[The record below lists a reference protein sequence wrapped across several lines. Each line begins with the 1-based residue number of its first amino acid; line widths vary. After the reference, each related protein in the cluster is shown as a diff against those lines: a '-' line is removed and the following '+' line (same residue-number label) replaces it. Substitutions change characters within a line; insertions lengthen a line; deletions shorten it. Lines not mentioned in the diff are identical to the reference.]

1 MQIKYMHLIVSLGL
15 VLGLCQL
22 AEASGKLYGRF
33 PNRENSPVFDLQ
45 LRQFTT
51 TVEIQD
57 QLAVVHVDETFYND
71 NTATLEGIYFFEMPE
86 GSKLTEMAL
95 WINGQRREQVI
106 KRREEAVQQYE
117 QIVRRQTDP
126 LLAEQVAEN
135 VFRLRLFPLP
145 PRSERRLEI
154 KYIQP
159 LPAKGKAI
167 EFFFPLRL
175 ENYAGKLVDSARIHL
190 DLKTQVQVDSVWLGA
205 QVPPATTQIT
215 SLSGTQYAVDFKTT
229 NTAFEYD
236 FSLYFRPKIFP
247 VFNTLKY
254 LPTNPTDDG
263 FYLLW
268 VYPPDSFFK
277 KSAGPRQFIFCAD
290 ISASMIGTRLSQ
302 IKQAL
307 SYFVDQLRPSDRF
320 NVVAF
325 NTEISTFSP
334 ALVQADA
341 ANKARAK
348 TYIQTLSATGL
359 TNLNDALLTAL
370 AMLDS
375 TAGEP
380 QILAISDGQ
389 PTWGETRTEVILTN
403 VKQANKLSASIFP
416 IGVGSD
422 VNKDFFRTLAQENNA
437 TAFFI
442 GESEKV
448 TERLVQ
454 IYGTITSPLLTNAR
468 IIYQGI
474 TTYDLLPAS
483 IPNLSQGMQILQNG
497 RYVPPGIGIV
507 QFQANSNQTT
517 VDTTMA
523 VDWREVPD
531 NKYVSRYWAAQKIQ
545 ALLQDIERFGEKPE
559 LVDAIVQ
566 LSVTYSVLSPYTA
579 FLVIE
584 PGSGVP
590 TTAVESDPAANLP
603 RVFSLSQ
610 NYPNPFSPRSTL
622 GRNTTTIRYTIA
634 VGLPNGNVPVE
645 LKIYNLLGQVMKTLV
660 IKEQAPGEYTVV
672 WDGTDEAGRLV
683 AAGIYLVRIM
693 AGDFVAERK
702 VVVLR

>member
-1 MQIKYMHLIVSLGL
+1 MKHKLLRLIVSLVL
-15 VLGLCQL
+15 LLGLCQL
-22 AEASGKLYGRF
+22 VEASGKLYGRF
-33 PNRENSPVFDLQ
+33 PNWENSPVFDLQ
-45 LRQFTT
+45 LRKFTA

-57 QLAVVHVDETFYND
+57 QFAVVHVDETFYND
-71 NTATLEGIYFFEMPE
+71 NTSTLEGIYFYEMPE

-95 WINGQRREQVI
+95 WINGQRVEQVI

-154 KYIQP
+154 KYLQP
-159 LPAKGKAI
+159 LPLKGNAV

-175 ENYAGKLVDSARIHL
+175 ENYAGKQVDSARIHL
-190 DLKTQVQVDSVWLGA
+190 DLKTQALVDSVWLGA

-215 SLSGTQYAVDFKTT
+215 ALSGTEYLVDLKTT

-236 FSLYFRPKIFP
+236 FSLYFRPETFP
-247 VFNTLKY
+247 VFNTLKFV
-254 LPTNPTDDG
+254 PDNPNDDG
-263 FYLLW
+263 FFLLW
-268 VYPPDSFFK
+268 TYPPDSFFK
-277 KSAGPRQFIFCAD
+277 KNAGPRQFIFCAD

-302 IKQAL
+302 VKQAL
-307 SYFVDQLRPSDRF
+307 SYFVDQLQPGDHF

-341 ANKARAK
+341 ANKTRAK

-375 TAGEP
+375 TAGQP

-389 PTWGETRTEVILTN
+389 PTWGETRPEVILAN
-403 VKQANKLSASIFP
+403 VKQANKLSAAIFP
-416 IGVGSD
+416 IGLGSD
-422 VNKDFFRTLAQENNA
+422 VNKDFFRLLAQENGA

-442 GESEKV
+442 GESENV
-448 TERLVQ
+448 TERFVQ

-468 IIYQGI
+468 IVYQGI

-483 IPNLSQGMQILQNG
+483 IPNLSQGMQILQTG
-497 RYVPPGIGIV
+497 RYVPPGIGMV
-507 QFQANSNQTT
+507 QLQANSNQTA
-517 VDTTMA
+517 VDTSMA
-523 VDWREVPD
+523 VDWREAPG
-531 NKYVSRYWAAQKIQ
+531 NEYVSRYWAAQKIQ

-559 LVDAIVQ
+559 LVDAVVS
-566 LSVTYSVLSPYTA
+566 LSISYSVLSPYTA

-584 PGSGVP
+584 PGLGVP
-590 TTAVESDPAANLP
+590 TAVESDPIANLP

-610 NYPNPFSPRSTL
+610 NYPNPFSLRSAL

-634 VGLPNGNVPVE
+634 AGLPEGNVRVE

-683 AAGIYLVRIM
+683 AAGIYLVRIV
-693 AGDFVAERK
+693 AGNFVAERK

>member
-1 MQIKYMHLIVSLGL
+1 MKIKLLRLIVSLVL
-15 VLGLCQL
+15 LLGLAQL

-33 PNRENSPVFDLQ
+33 PNWENSPLFDLQ
-45 LRQFTT
+45 LRKFSA

-57 QLAVVHVDETFYND
+57 QFAVVHVDETFYND
-71 NTATLEGIYFFEMPE
+71 NTSTLEGIYFFEMPE

-95 WINGQRREQVI
+95 WINGQRVEQVI

-117 QIVRRQTDP
+117 EIVRRMTDP

-145 PRSERRLEI
+145 PHSERRLEI
-154 KYIQP
+154 KYLQP
-159 LPAKGKAI
+159 LPIKGNAI

-175 ENYAGKLVDSARIHL
+175 ENYAGKHVDSARIHL
-190 DLKTQVQVDSVWLGA
+190 DLKTQAPVDSVWLGA
-205 QVPPATTQIT
+205 QVSPATTQIT
-215 SLSGTQYAVDFKTT
+215 ALSGTEYLVDFKTT
-229 NTAFEYD
+229 NTAFEHD
-236 FSLYFRPKIFP
+236 FSLYFRPKTFP
-247 VFNTLKY
+247 LFNTLKY
-254 LPTNPTDDG
+254 APSNSNDDG

-268 VYPPDSFFK
+268 THPPAVFFK
-277 KSAGPRQFIFCAD
+277 KSPGPRQFIFCAD

-302 IKQAL
+302 VKQAL
-307 SYFVDQLRPSDRF
+307 IYFVDRLQPSDRF

-341 ANKARAK
+341 ANKTRAK

-375 TAGEP
+375 TAGQP
-380 QILAISDGQ
+380 QILTISDGQ
-389 PTWGETRTEVILTN
+389 PTWGETRTEVILAN

-416 IGVGSD
+416 IGLGSD
-422 VNKDFFRTLAQENNA
+422 LNKDFFRTLAQENGA

-442 GESEKV
+442 GESENV

-468 IIYQGI
+468 IVYQGI

-483 IPNLSQGMQILQNG
+483 IPNLSQGMQILQAG
-497 RYVPPGIGIV
+497 RYIPPGIGIV
-507 QFQANSNQTT
+507 QFQANSNKTT
-517 VDTTMA
+517 VDTSMA
-523 VDWREVPD
+523 VDWREAPG
-531 NKYVSRYWAAQKIQ
+531 NQYVSRYWAAQKIQ
-545 ALLQDIERFGEKPE
+545 ALLQDIERFGERAE
-559 LVDAIVQ
+559 LVDAIVR
-566 LSVTYSVLSPYTA
+566 LSITYSVLSPYTA

-584 PGSGVP
+584 PGLGIP
-590 TTAVESDPAANLP
+590 TTVEADPAANLP
-603 RVFSLSQ
+603 RVFSLAQ
-610 NYPNPFSPRSTL
+610 NYPNPFSPRSAL

-634 VGLPNGNVPVE
+634 AGLPHDNVRVE

-660 IKEQAPGEYTVV
+660 IKEQAPGEYNVV
-672 WDGTDEAGRLV
+672 WDGRDEAGRLV
-683 AAGIYLVRIM
+683 AAGIYLVRIV
-693 AGDFVAERK
+693 AGDFAAERK

>member
-1 MQIKYMHLIVSLGL
+1 MKRKLLRLIVSLVL
-15 VLGLCQL
+15 LLGLCQL

-33 PNRENSPVFDLQ
+33 PNLENSPVFDLQ
-45 LRQFTT
+45 LRKFAA

-57 QLAVVHVDETFYND
+57 QFAVVHVDETFYND
-71 NTATLEGIYFFEMPE
+71 NTSTLEGIYFFEMPE

-95 WINGQRREQVI
+95 WINGERVEQVI

-126 LLAEQVAEN
+126 LLAEQISEN

-154 KYIQP
+154 KYLQP
-159 LPAKGKAI
+159 LPAKGDAI

-175 ENYAGKLVDSARIHL
+175 ENYSGKHVDSARIHL
-190 DLKTQVQVDSVWLGA
+190 DLKTQAPVDSVWLDA
-205 QVPPATTQIT
+205 QVPPAITQIT
-215 SLSGTQYAVDFKTT
+215 VLSGTEYLVDFKTT

-236 FSLYFRPKIFP
+236 FSLYFRPKTFP
-247 VFNTLKY
+247 VFNTLKFV
-254 LPTNPTDDG
+254 PDNPNDDG

-268 VYPPDSFFK
+268 SYPPDDFFK

-290 ISASMIGTRLSQ
+290 ISASMIGTRLAQ
-302 IKQAL
+302 VKQAL
-307 SYFVDQLRPSDRF
+307 SYFVDQLQTSDRF

-325 NTEISTFSP
+325 NTEVSTFSP

-341 ANKARAK
+341 ANKTRAK
-348 TYIQTLSATGL
+348 NYIQTLSATGL

-375 TAGEP
+375 TAGQP

-389 PTWGETRTEVILTN
+389 PTWGETRTEVILAN
-403 VKQANKLSASIFP
+403 LKHANKLPAAIFP
-416 IGVGSD
+416 IGLGGD
-422 VNKDFFRTLAQENNA
+422 VNKDFFRTMAQENGA

-442 GESEKV
+442 GELENV

-468 IIYQGI
+468 IVYQGI

-483 IPNLSQGMQILQNG
+483 IPNLSQGMQVLQTG
-497 RYVPPGIGIV
+497 RYLPPGVGTL
-507 QFQANSNQTT
+507 QLRANRGQTI
-517 VDTTMA
+517 VDTTMF
-523 VDWREVPD
+523 VDWRETPS
-531 NKYVSRYWAAQKIQ
+531 NKYVRRYWAAQKIQ
-545 ALLQDIERFGEKPE
+545 ALLQDIDHYGEKPE

-566 LSVTYSVLSPYTA
+566 LSISYSVLSPYTA

-584 PGSGVP
+584 PGIGVP
-590 TTAVESDPAANLP
+590 TAVETDPAANLP
-603 RVFSLSQ
+603 RAFSLMQ
-610 NYPNPFSPRSTL
+610 NYPNPFSPRSAL
-622 GRNTTTIRYTIA
+622 GRNTTTIRYAIA
-634 VGLPNGNVPVE
+634 AGLPQSNVRVE
-645 LKIYNLLGQVMKTLV
+645 LKIYNLLGQVMRTLV
-660 IKEQAPGEYTVV
+660 IKEQAPGEYTVI
-672 WDGTDEAGRLV
+672 WNGTDEAGRFV
-683 AAGIYLVRIM
+683 AAGVYLMRIA